1 MEFDEQLDRP
11 YILYGGSIM
20 DNDFFRDL
28 RCLLDSR
35 TLPNR
40 AKVTRILS
48 AYKLGTITLIE
59 AVEAIAECVSDLRR
73 YDD

>member
-1 MEFDEQLDRP
+1 MEFDEQLDQP

-28 RCLLDSR
+28 KCLLDSK

-40 AKVTRILS
+40 DKVNRILS

-59 AVEAIAECVSDLRR
+59 AVEAVAEYVSDLKR
-73 YDD
+73 YDY